1 MARMEPRQ
9 RGLFGAAWA
18 LAFVAEAARGGL
30 EAVSLASPAGEFGI
44 VHARRDWT
52 QPHFDDLGRTA
63 VFPIFHVI
71 AGMAAAAGAPRVET
85 EASDPARVAPVAY
98 GREGQTVLWLA
109 NLRPEPQQVTLE
121 GVRGGQVQM
130 LDEESFEAA
139 TADPAGFSAGSRPL
153 KGGRVTL
160 GAYAVARIEAPA

>member
-1 MARMEPRQ
+1 MRR
-9 RGLFGAAWA
+9 
-18 LAFVAEAARGGL
+18 
-30 EAVSLASPAGEFGI
+30 I
-44 VHARRDWT
+44 VHARRDWA

-71 AGMAAAAGAPRVET
+71 AGMAAAAGAPRVEA
-85 EASDPARVAPVAY
+85 EASDPARVAAVGY
-98 GREGQTVLWLA
+98 GKNGQTVLWLA
-109 NLRPEPQQVTLE
+109 NLRPEPQQVALE
-121 GVRGGQVQM
+121 GLRGERVLM

-139 TADPAGFSAGSRPL
+139 TTDPTGFSAGSKPL